1 MVKKNMNKSTF
12 VIGGLLIFSGLIFLI
27 DSVGFVVVDIGELI
41 SFLIPIVLIVFGV
54 RMIIRKKDK
63 ESKTIGVTIHADAKS
78 YSFPATEP
86 QETEYTSD
94 SVATPAP
101 PAEPASP
108 TPPPKPKKSTESAH
122 QESSDY
128 QNFETTGRLRYNK
141 VLGDMF
147 IDCKGRS
154 LSNVEI
160 SVGLGDLELIL
171 NEGILSKGLNRVVI
185 SGFVG
190 DIRIFISKETAFFC
204 HCSNFIGDIDLGGQR
219 TSGLSN
225 TLEFS
230 TPGYDKAESK
240 LYVAANSFLGD
251 IRVYQ
256 M

>member
-1 MVKKNMNKSTF
+1 MNKSTF
-12 VIGGLLIFSGLIFLI
+12 VIGGLLIFFGLFFLM
-27 DSVGFVVVDIGELI
+27 DSIGVVVIDIGDLI
-41 SFLIPIVLIVFGV
+41 SFMVPFSLIGFGVWLIV
-54 RMIIRKKDK
+54 RKKDEK
-63 ESKTIGVTIHADAKS
+63 SKTISVTIHADAKS
-78 YSFPATEP
+78 YDSPVPEP
-86 QETEYTSD
+86 QKTEYTED
-94 SVATPAP
+94 PVAAASETGKPAG
-101 PAEPASP
+101 P
-108 TPPPKPKKSTESAH
+108 TPPPKSKKSTESSH

-219 TSGLSN
+219 SSGLSN

-230 TPGYDKAESK
+230 TPDYDQAESK

>member
-1 MVKKNMNKSTF
+1 MNKSTF
-12 VIGGLLIFSGLIFLI
+12 VIGGLLIFFGLFFLMESIGLFWFDFGEFISFMIPFGLIA
-27 DSVGFVVVDIGELI
+27 
-41 SFLIPIVLIVFGV
+41 FGV
-54 RMIIRKKDK
+54 WLIIRKKDK
-63 ESKTIGVTIHADAKS
+63 ESKTITVKIHSDTKS
-78 YSFPATEP
+78 YDSSAPEP
-86 QETEYTSD
+86 LKTEYTSD

-101 PAEPASP
+101 PAEPAGP
-108 TPPPKPKKSTESAH
+108 TPPVSPAQPAEFFGA
-122 QESSDY
+122 ESSDND
-128 QNFETTGRLRYNK
+128 QSETSPRIRYSK
-141 VLGDMF
+141 MLGDMY
-147 IDCKGRS
+147 IDCKGKN
-154 LSNVEI
+154 LSNIEI
-160 SVGLGDLELIL
+160 STGVGDLELNL

-225 TLEFS
+225 TLEYN
-230 TPGYDKAESK
+230 TPGYDQAESK